1 MGTVR
6 RTLVTALA
14 VTALAVPLGLA
25 SAAGTAAAATPV
37 PPRVPATDFNHDGY
51 GDLVLGAP
59 GATVSG
65 KETAGAVSVVYGG
78 KNGPDIANSKVFTRS
93 TTGIPGAA
101 EEGGYFGERVT
112 SGDLDGDSYTDLVVA
127 GLGGSPSVVLWGSA
141 AGLSGQGSVALPT
154 STGMFAV
161 GDFNGDGH
169 RDLVTDDYP
178 RSDDPD
184 DDDAGMTISY
194 GPFDRASGKPAS
206 QDSIVT
212 SQTFGP
218 ADIVVGDMT
227 GDGADDIVTSHG
239 FEEMAYA
246 SKFWKGGKD
255 GVSHTAKSLT
265 SSFRGAVGDV
275 DGDGYGDLVVHDIGD
290 NYEDIPYEKGTVLV
304 MYGTANGP
312 STTRTKTITQDTS
325 GVPGVGESGDMFG
338 TDISAGDV
346 NGDGFADIAV
356 GVPGEAIG
364 NIKDAGSVVLLKG
377 GSGGLSGTG
386 SQAFNQSTTAVPGA
400 SETGDGFGQQ
410 VVLSDLNGDGKAD
423 LTAAAPL
430 EDGTYTDS
438 GAAWVL
444 RGATGGLTTSAIT
457 SFGAAAVHV
466 PEKNAQL
473 GQDLGAR

>member
-1 MGTVR
+1 MR

-14 VTALAVPLGLA
+14 VTALVTPLALA
-25 SAAGTAAAATPV
+25 SAAGTAAAAPV
-37 PPRVPATDFNHDGY
+37 PPRVPLTDFNHDGY

-65 KETAGAVSVVYGG
+65 HPSAGAVSVVYGAKG
-78 KNGPDIANSKVFTRS
+78 GPDIAHAKVFTRS
-93 TTGIPGAA
+93 TAGIPGAA
-101 EEGGYFGERVT
+101 AEGGYFGERVT
-112 SGDLDGDSYTDLVVA
+112 TGDLDGDSYTDLVVA
-127 GLGGSPSVVLWGSA
+127 GLDGKPSVVLWGSPTGVGG
-141 AGLSGQGSVALPT
+141 AGAVALPT

-184 DDDAGMTISY
+184 DDNAGMTVSY
-194 GPFDRASGKPAS
+194 GPFDRASGKPAH

-218 ADIVVGDMT
+218 GDIVVGDVT

-239 FEEMAYA
+239 FEETAYA
-246 SKFWKGGKD
+246 SKFWKGGKT
-255 GVSHTAKSLT
+255 GVSHTAKALT
-265 SSFRGAVGDV
+265 SSFRGAIGDV
-275 DGDGYGDLVVHDIGD
+275 DGDGYGDLVVHDIGS

-304 MYGTANGP
+304 MYGTADGP
-312 STTRTKTITQDTS
+312 STTRTKVITQDTS

-338 TDISAGDV
+338 SDLSAGDV
-346 NGDGFADIAV
+346 NGDGYADIAV

-364 NIKDAGSVVLLKG
+364 SVKDAGSVVLLKG
-377 GSGGLSGTG
+377 GRGGLSGTG
-386 SQAFNQSTTAVPGA
+386 AQAFSQSTAGVPGA
-400 SETGDGFGQQ
+400 SEKGDGFGQQ
-410 VVLSDLNGDGKAD
+410 VVLQDLDGDGKAD
-423 LTAAAPL
+423 LAAAAPL
-430 EDGTYTDS
+430 EDGTYADS

-444 RGATGGLTTSAIT
+444 RGATGGLTTRSIT
-457 SFGAAAVHV
+457 SFGPAAVHV

-473 GQDLGAR
+473 GQELGGR

>member
-1 MGTVR
+1 MR

-14 VTALAVPLGLA
+14 TLALTAPLALTSTA
-25 SAAGTAAAATPV
+25 SSAAPL

-65 KETAGAVSVVYGG
+65 QPTAGAVSVVYGS
-78 KNGPDIANSKVFTRS
+78 KSGPDIAHAKVFTRS
-93 TTGIPGAA
+93 TAGIPGTAA
-101 EEGGYFGERVT
+101 QGGYFGERVT
-112 SGDLDGDSYTDLVVA
+112 TGDLDGDSYTDLVVA
-127 GLGGSPSVVLWGSA
+127 GIDGKPSVVLWGSA
-141 AGLSGQGSVALPT
+141 QGLSGTGSVALPT

-178 RSDDPD
+178 SSDDPD
-184 DDDAGMTISY
+184 NDDAGMTISY
-194 GPFDRASGKPAS
+194 GPFDRATGKPAS

-218 ADIVVGDMT
+218 GDIVVGDVT

-246 SKFWKGGKD
+246 SKFWKGGKN

-265 SSFRGAVGDV
+265 SSFRGAIGDV
-275 DGDGYGDLVVHDIGD
+275 DGDGYGDLVVHDIGS

-304 MYGTANGP
+304 MYGTPDGP
-312 STTRTKTITQDTS
+312 STTRTKTITQDTP

-338 TDISAGDV
+338 SDLSAGDV
-346 NGDGFADIAV
+346 NGDGYADIAV

-364 NIKDAGSVVLLKG
+364 SVKDAGAVVLLKG
-377 GSGGLSGTG
+377 GRGGLSGTG
-386 SQAFNQSTTAVPGA
+386 AQAFHQSTAGVPGK
-400 SETGDGFGQQ
+400 SEKGDGFGQQ
-410 VVLSDLNGDGKAD
+410 VVLQDLNGDGKAD
-423 LTAAAPL
+423 LAAAAPL

-444 RGATGGLTTSAIT
+444 RGAAAGLTTKSIT
-457 SFGAAAVHV
+457 SFGPAAVHV

-473 GQDLGAR
+473 GQDLGGR

>member
-1 MGTVR
+1 MR

-14 VTALAVPLGLA
+14 VTALAVPLGLV

-51 GDLVLGAP
+51 QDLVLGAP

-65 KETAGAVSVVYGG
+65 KENAGAVSVVYGG
-78 KNGPDIANSKVFTRS
+78 KNGPDIAHAKVLTRS

-101 EEGGYFGERVT
+101 EEGGYFGERIT

-127 GLGGSPSVVLWGSA
+127 GLGGAPSVVLWGSA

-184 DDDAGMTISY
+184 DDVAGMTVSY

-206 QDSIVT
+206 QDSIAT

-218 ADIVVGDMT
+218 SDIVVGDMT

-239 FEEMAYA
+239 FEESAYA
-246 SKFWKGGKD
+246 SKFWKGGKS

-304 MYGTANGP
+304 MYGTADGP
-312 STTRTKTITQDTS
+312 STTRTKTITQDTA

-338 TDISAGDV
+338 TD
-346 NGDGFADIAV
+346 
-356 GVPGEAIG
+356 
-364 NIKDAGSVVLLKG
+364 
-377 GSGGLSGTG
+377 LSMRRR
-386 SQAFNQSTTAVPGA
+386 
-400 SETGDGFGQQ
+400 ERRR
-410 VVLSDLNGDGKAD
+410 
-423 LTAAAPL
+423 
-430 EDGTYTDS
+430 
-438 GAAWVL
+438 L
-444 RGATGGLTTSAIT
+444 RGHRRRRARRGHRQHQGQPAAS
-457 SFGAAAVHV
+457 SCSRAAVAAC
-466 PEKNAQL
+466 P
-473 GQDLGAR
+473 ARARRPSTSPRPRCPAPRRRATASARRSSCPT